1 VKNSCGSV
9 SKLLGKYF
17 DQEVTDGEKI
27 FVEGHLQDCPVCRDT
42 LRSMEEVRTL
52 IRVPV
57 EEAVQT
63 EDFPWVWQKIE
74 REIRLIEKPSGW
86 QALWS
91 RIDLRPLFQRRVWIP
106 VLTAIAVFLFVTTQF
121 LIKKTPS
128 YSDSSVVEYVES
140 DTYNVMVYE
149 SEKPNATV
157 IWLFEAPEQE
167 STTS

>member
-1 VKNSCGSV
+1 VKDSCGSV
-9 SKLLGKYF
+9 SKLLEKYF
-17 DQEVTDGEKI
+17 DHEVTDGERL
-27 FVEGHLQDCPVCRDT
+27 FVEGHLQDCPACRDA
-42 LRSMEEVRTL
+42 LRSMEEIRTL

-57 EEAVQT
+57 EEAVQE
-63 EDFPWVWQKIE
+63 EDFSWVWQKIE
-74 REIRLIEKPSGW
+74 RKIRLKEKTSWW

-91 RIDLRPLFQRRVWIP
+91 QADFRPLFQKRVWIP

-140 DTYNVMVYE
+140 DAYNVMVYE
-149 SEKPNATV
+149 SEKSNTTV
-157 IWLFEAPEQE
+157 IWLFEVPEQE